1 MITLSEY
8 KVIYKEYYERMMRVK
23 RIASAQRDGRF
34 WFGATSFRLE
44 VDKYIEVMEKVYK
57 AYTTTPSFASKDFT
71 SAVEKLKKEVQ
82 DKEIYVEKVREISE
96 ANKKNGY

>member
-8 KVIYKEYYERMMRVK
+8 KVIYKEYYERIMRVK
-23 RIASAQRDGRF
+23 RLASALKDGRF

-44 VDKYIEVMEKVYK
+44 VDKYIETMEKVHQ
-57 AYTTTPSFASKDFT
+57 AYTTAPSFASKDFT
-71 SAVEKLKKEVQ
+71 SMVEKLKREIE
-82 DKEIYVEKVREISE
+82 DKEAYLEKVKEISE